1 VKVASKSHWDLLV
14 ASVPMLREFVRRH
27 VAGSEAADEIL
38 QEVSLRIL
46 TSEGPSDCHHFL
58 AWSRAIARYVLVR
71 DYRMRKRAGTEL
83 PLDDESASEVC
94 RHVTD
99 PEGDVDARTG
109 VARVIGALDSEGIE
123 LLVRRHVL
131 EQTGKELA
139 DELAQS
145 PAAMRMRLMRLR
157 STARVARTRREP
169 PLSQPEA
176 VDSPPSGSR
185 TRSGRGGSRSIG
197 R

>member
-1 VKVASKSHWDLLV
+1 VKVTSKSHWDLLV

-27 VAGSEAADEIL
+27 VAGSEAAEEIL

-46 TSEGPSDCHHFL
+46 ASEGPSDCHHFL
-58 AWSRAIARYVLVR
+58 AWSRAIARHVLVR
-71 DYRMRKRAGTEL
+71 DYRMRKRAATEL
-83 PLDDESASEVC
+83 PLEDETAREIC

-109 VARVIGALDSEGIE
+109 VARVIGALDGEGIK

-131 EQTGKELA
+131 EHTSKELA

-157 STARVARTRREP
+157 STARVARTRGQR
-169 PLSQPEA
+169 A
-176 VDSPPSGSR
+176 AAAR
-185 TRSGRGGSRSIG
+185 AKRY
-197 R
+197 